1 MATPYAGGYA
11 YLLRS
16 TSATNTASRSAY
28 CTVCN
33 TALFFDGMACQIHCP
48 NVVYVVVCNIY
59 AYIYAFIASYIL
71 VIIEKYWQ
79 NDLILMFLTTI
90 LLAPRTMLSKMKEFL
105 WKTKGIC

>member
-11 YLLRS
+11 YLLHS

-33 TALFFDGMACQIHCP
+33 TALFFDGMACQIYCP

-59 AYIYAFIASYIL
+59 AYIYPFVASYIL
-71 VIIEKYWQ
+71 AIIEKYWQ
-79 NDLILMFLTTI
+79 NDLILMVLTTI
-90 LLAPRTMLSKMKEFL
+90 LPAPRAMLSKTKEFL